1 MMIGFSIMMWFV
13 SIILFFVSISLL
25 KGNYSLMHGNVFDN
39 AKDKE
44 GFAKAT
50 GKPVL
55 LMAFGIAVSGIVAV
69 VTNKIIISAIILI
82 CVVVIMGIWLVTIQR
97 RFA

>member
-13 SIILFFVSISLL
+13 SIILFIVSISLL
-25 KGNYSLMHGNVFDN
+25 KGNYLLMHGKVFDN

-55 LMAFGIAVSGIVAV
+55 FMAFGIAVSGIVAV
-69 VTNKIIISAIILI
+69 VTNNIVISVIIVL
-82 CVVVIMGIWLVTIQR
+82 CVAVIMGIWLVKIQK